1 MADKKPKKSKIDS
14 NLVRQLADLLGETG
28 LNEIEYGTD
37 EWHLRVAKTGAGPV
51 VASEIA
57 SSPIPPGAPSS
68 AIAEPITAIDDVESH
83 ANHPGVIV
91 SPMVGTAYISPDP
104 ESPPF
109 VKVGDNIFEGDTLVL
124 IEAMKVYNPIK
135 ATRSGKV
142 TRVFINNGTPIEF
155 GEPLMIIE

>member
-1 MADKKPKKSKIDS
+1 MVDKKSEKSKIDA
-14 NLVRQLADLLGETG
+14 NIVRQLADLLDETG

-37 EWHLRVAKTGAGPV
+37 EWHLRVAKNGM
-51 VASEIA
+51 
-57 SSPIPPGAPSS
+57 SPITVPIVSNS
-68 AIAEPITAIDDVESH
+68 AVAEPNSVANDSESH
-83 ANHPGVIV
+83 ASHPGVIV

-109 VKVGDNIFEGDTLVL
+109 VKVGDTVLEGDTLVL

-135 ATRSGKV
+135 AARSGTV

>member
-1 MADKKPKKSKIDS
+1 MVDKQPKKPKIDA
-14 NLVRQLADLLGETG
+14 NIVRQLADLLEETG

-37 EWHLRVAKTGAGPV
+37 EWHLRVAKTGAGPRTV
-51 VASEIA
+51 AVATPSEASEPV
-57 SSPIPPGAPSS
+57 SSVNES
-68 AIAEPITAIDDVESH
+68 ESH
-83 ANHPGVIV
+83 ANHPGVII

-109 VKVGDNIFEGDTLVL
+109 VKVGDTILEGDTLLL

-135 ATRSGKV
+135 AARSGIV
-142 TRVFINNGTPIEF
+142 TRVFIDNGTPIEF

>member
-1 MADKKPKKSKIDS
+1 MVDKKPKKSKIDA
-14 NLVRQLADLLGETG
+14 NIVRQLADLLDENG

-37 EWHLRVAKTGAGPV
+37 EWHIRVTKNGMSPQTVPV
-51 VASEIA
+51 VTHSVV
-57 SSPIPPGAPSS
+57 
-68 AIAEPITAIDDVESH
+68 AEPISVVDESESH
-83 ANHPGVIV
+83 ANHPGVVI

-109 VKVGDNIFEGDTLVL
+109 VKVGDTVLEGDTLVL
-124 IEAMKVYNPIK
+124 VEAMKVFNPIK
-135 ATRSGKV
+135 AARNGTV

>member
-1 MADKKPKKSKIDS
+1 MADKLPNKSKIDADM
-14 NLVRQLADLLGETG
+14 VRQLADLLDETG

-37 EWHLRVAKTGAGPV
+37 EWHIRVAKTGTSPKTVSDVTPSV
-51 VASEIA
+51 V
-57 SSPIPPGAPSS
+57 
-68 AIAEPITAIDDVESH
+68 AEPISGFDDSESH
-83 ANHPGVIV
+83 ANHPGVVI

-109 VKVGDNIFEGDTLVL
+109 VKVGDNILEGDTLVL
-124 IEAMKVYNPIK
+124 IEAMKVFNPIK
-135 ATRSGKV
+135 SARSGTV

>member
-1 MADKKPKKSKIDS
+1 MVEKKPKKSKIDA
-14 NLVRQLADLLGETG
+14 NMVRQLADLLDETG

-37 EWHLRVAKTGAGPV
+37 EWHLRVAKTTTSPIMFSESTSSTLPP
-51 VASEIA
+51 VASHKAATETVNVTNE
-57 SSPIPPGAPSS
+57 S
-68 AIAEPITAIDDVESH
+68 ESH

-91 SPMVGTAYISPDP
+91 SPMVGTAYVSPDP

-109 VKVGDNIFEGDTLVL
+109 VKVGDIISEGDTLVL

-135 ATRSGKV
+135 ATRSGSV
-142 TRVFINNGTPIEF
+142 TRIFINNGTPIEF